1 MVVIFGSVPRRV
13 SAVAITVD
21 AVTIVS
27 PAAVLWHLTLDRVAS
42 LHSRVLP
49 RVADPLAALADGKD
63 RARGRAVRLS

>member
-1 MVVIFGSVPRRV
+1 MVVVFGSVPRRV

-27 PAAVLWHLTLDRVAS
+27 PAAVLWHLALDRVAS

-49 RVADPLAALADGKD
+49 RVADPLLRSPTAKTARAGAL
-63 RARGRAVRLS
+63 